1 MTAAMSRLSCDVLI
15 VGTEL
20 CGLAAGALIAQQHAG
35 RRVVVVEDGDPTLGL
50 PLGDRVAPVAPSL
63 VRLPTHGAAAQVL
76 ETLGLRQ
83 DARRALG
90 AEPGGLGLIDD
101 PEIRMIVPVDAE
113 ARARELSRVFLAD
126 EGARAATRLHDVDA
140 EGIAPLLDEAALVH
154 EDGFF
159 EKRRARKRLEALG
172 GAARLDDDP
181 EVSGFGELAM
191 GVALTQ
197 LVPFAQGR
205 TDASARGLAGHLAAL
220 QLQAGVHASAK
231 GGLGPR
237 GALGEL
243 LLEIIR
249 RHRGEVLKERVE
261 AVHADG
267 KHVTSVQITGANDY
281 AARVVIDATSRRDVG
296 ARLPEGRRRDKLLES
311 EARVVPGADAAA
323 ARWLVPIAALPRG
336 MPPVF
341 LVLRPPPDHGVL
353 VGVFAGASLKQGH
366 KTSGIDD
373 TSVAVVATTV
383 CAVDAGERAAQEV
396 SFLLDRLMPFARDL
410 ARTRDLM
417 FGAAARAVLPS
428 WRVVES
434 EHLLGGRRPMTPYAN
449 LLRAGRDLVP
459 GLGIDGEIA
468 AARAVAAAAES
479 PLGRRQSEAA

>member
-1 MTAAMSRLSCDVLI
+1 MTAAMSRLTCDVLI

-20 CGLAAGALIAQQHAG
+20 CGLAAGALIAQQHGG
-35 RRVVVVEDGDPTLGL
+35 RRVVVVEDGDPTLGM
-50 PLGDRVAPVAPSL
+50 PLGDRLAPAAPAL
-63 VRLPTHGAAAQVL
+63 LRLPTHGVAAQVL
-76 ETLGLRQ
+76 DALGLRQ

-90 AEPGGLGLIDD
+90 ADPGGLGLVDD

-113 ARARELSRVFLAD
+113 ARARELSRVFAAD
-126 EGARAATRLHDVDA
+126 EGARAATRLHDVTA
-140 EGIAPLLDEAALVH
+140 EGVAPLIDEAALVH

-172 GAARLDDDP
+172 GAARLHDDA
-181 EVSGFGELAM
+181 EATGFSDLSI
-191 GVALTQ
+191 GVALSQ
-197 LVPFAQGR
+197 LVPFVQCR
-205 TDASARGLAGHLAAL
+205 PDASARGLAGHLAAL
-220 QLQAGVHASAK
+220 QLQAGAHASAK
-231 GGLGPR
+231 GGVGPR
-237 GALGEL
+237 GALCEM

-261 AVHADG
+261 AVQADG
-267 KHVTSVQITGANDY
+267 KHLTSVQITGANDY
-281 AARVVIDATSRRDVG
+281 AARVVIDATSRRDLS
-296 ARLPEGRRRDKLLES
+296 ARLPEGRRRDKLAES

-323 ARWLVPIAALPRG
+323 ARWLVPIGALPRG

-341 LVLRPPPDHGVL
+341 LVLRPPPAHAVL

-366 KTSGIDD
+366 KTTGIDD
-373 TSVAVVATTV
+373 TSVAVVAATA
-383 CAVDAGERAAQEV
+383 CASAAAEQTAQEV

-410 ARTRDLM
+410 ARTRDLV
-417 FGAAARAVLPS
+417 FGATARAVLQS
-428 WRVVES
+428 WQVVES

-459 GLGIDGEIA
+459 GLGIDGELA
-468 AARAVAAAAES
+468 AARAVASAAES